1 MPEQTLISRPEW
13 TRLLKIFFLNDSKM
27 TAIFLLLSLITSLA
41 LGYFLPASS
50 SDFETKED
58 KDALERNKADA
69 RKLAEESKKH
79 LERLKAALD
88 REEKESVEIFSKME
102 NSIKQKEE
110 ISEKW
115 ESRNKSI
122 EGNIKSLRSGA
133 ALLEA
138 RKKECLDLSIKQLG
152 DLSGLSKETA
162 LEKIKKDLENLIIQ
176 NKETRVN
183 AAMEEAQ
190 EDAVKHAKAIVQ
202 LVAQRMATPSSVDRN
217 STFVTVKDDKFKG
230 LLIGKNG
237 NNITYFE
244 SLLPVAIIFNI
255 EPDTIHVGG
264 INLLRRNIAKKAI
277 EKLQTASKKSGK
289 IDFEMIKN
297 ALELAEKE
305 IMAICDNEG
314 LKALKLMGIDAKMV
328 EKELINY
335 VGRMYFR
342 TSFGQNII
350 WHSLEMAFL
359 ARMISEQ
366 IGSEST
372 VACEA
377 AFYHDIGK
385 AIDHDVGGAHD
396 DLSKEILEK
405 FKYDPRI
412 VHAAFA
418 HHDKVPCEAPED
430 FIVKAVDAI
439 SAVRPG
445 ARQESVS
452 NYFERIKQLEETAG
466 SFEGIKKTYA
476 ISAGREVRV
485 IVDNEKILDTGM
497 ESLAEGIA
505 EKISEEL
512 SFPGII
518 KVNLIRYTKSTDYAR
533 EQKSRK

>member
-1 MPEQTLISRPEW
+1 
-13 TRLLKIFFLNDSKM
+13 M
-27 TAIFLLLSLITSLA
+27 TTIFLLLSLIISLA

-50 SDFETKED
+50 LDFETKED
-58 KDALERNKADA
+58 QDALERSKADA
-69 RKLAEESKKH
+69 KKLAEESKKH
-79 LERLKAALD
+79 FERLKAALD

-102 NSIKQKEE
+102 SSIKQKEE

-115 ESRNKSI
+115 GSRNKSI
-122 EGNIKSLRSGA
+122 EGNIKSLRSAA

-138 RKKECLDLSIKQLG
+138 KKKESLDLSIQKLG

-162 LEKIKKDLENLIIQ
+162 LKKIKKDLEDLIIQ

-183 AAMEEAQ
+183 AEIEEAQ

-255 EPDTIHVGG
+255 EPNTIHVGG

-297 ALELAEKE
+297 AVELAEKE
-305 IMAICDNEG
+305 IMAICDAEG
-314 LKALKLMGIDAKMV
+314 LKALKLMGIDSKTV

-366 IGSEST
+366 IGSEAK

-412 VHAAFA
+412 VYAAFA
-418 HHDKVPCEAPED
+418 HHDKVPCEASED

-445 ARQESVS
+445 ARQESVT